1 MKKLVLTMALSA
13 IASTAFAGG
22 GKTSILHC
30 GVDEDGEVMR
40 YVAISVSKRAKGHMN
55 HVAGSIDSVDTGE
68 IDENGEAIY
77 VDYERTDMD
86 CVLEG
91 EGGLADSVNICSSE
105 AGQEEGLECGQLVA
119 EQI

>member
-30 GVDEDGEVMR
+30 GLDEEGDVMR

-55 HVAGSIDSVDTGE
+55 HVAGSTDSVDTGE
-68 IDENGEAIY
+68 IDESGEAIY
-77 VDYERTDMD
+77 VDYARTNSD

-91 EGGLADSVNICSSE
+91 EGGLANAVNLCSPDS
-105 AGQEEGLECGQLVA
+105 GQVEGLECGQMVA